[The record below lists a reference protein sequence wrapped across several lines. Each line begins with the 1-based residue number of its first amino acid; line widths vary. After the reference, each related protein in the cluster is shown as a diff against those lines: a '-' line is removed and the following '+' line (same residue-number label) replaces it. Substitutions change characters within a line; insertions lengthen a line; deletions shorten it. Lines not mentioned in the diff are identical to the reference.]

1 LAGPAPTG
9 RSLGRPG
16 SYGPP
21 APAEGRARSLGR
33 PGSYARLWPPPASN
47 HDKRTG
53 KSYTSWRFATFA
65 LPYFSDLQ
73 SQWYHKVNKKNI
85 KRIPDNIEEL
95 LTPVALAYW
104 NAGDGHYCKTRRTVP
119 GLIRVR
125 ARPSARAGGSC
136 GRPTR
141 WVRPQPAGHR
151 YAADPYT

>member
-1 LAGPAPTG
+1 MLTELPTYWSPHVFC
-9 RSLGRPG
+9 SLRLRPVALRLRPG
-16 SYGPP
+16 RRGGYLWPPMAAYGRLWPP
-21 APAEGRARSLGR
+21 MAA
-33 PGSYARLWPPPASN
+33 YAAYGRLWPPPASN

-119 GLIRVR
+119 GLIRLRPRCR
-125 ARPSARAGGSC
+125 A
-136 GRPTR
+136 
-141 WVRPQPAGHR
+141 
-151 YAADPYT
+151 

>member
-1 LAGPAPTG
+1 MAAYAA
-9 RSLGRPG
+9 
-16 SYGPP
+16 YG
-21 APAEGRARSLGR
+21 
-33 PGSYARLWPPPASN
+33 RLWPPPASN

-125 ARPSARAGGSC
+125 LLRSSNPLGQTAA
-136 GRPTR
+136 GRP
-141 WVRPQPAGHR
+141 
-151 YAADPYT
+151 

>member
-1 LAGPAPTG
+1 MTLIVMAIPRRRRTYGG
-9 RSLGRPG
+9 RSRALRLRPVGVPMAAAVPMAAYGRLWPPMAAYAA
-16 SYGPP
+16 YG
-21 APAEGRARSLGR
+21 
-33 PGSYARLWPPPASN
+33 RLWPPPASN

-119 GLIRVR
+119 GLIRLRPRCR
-125 ARPSARAGGSC
+125 A
-136 GRPTR
+136 
-141 WVRPQPAGHR
+141 
-151 YAADPYT
+151 